1 MAIDESTGKIAACDS
16 EEVYIYRPYGRE
28 EGALRVN
35 AAPPPVFPKSLTK
48 SQWSLQCT
56 LRNQD
61 ENSEVL
67 ALSWGSDEELLVG
80 SISLRLFQTAD
91 EVTMI
96 WSRQLSRPAKFAQF
110 SPDANLIA
118 STGLYDRLIKL
129 WRRQSFGA
137 DDTRFD
143 FTYLLHPKTVTSVH
157 WRKPQDREQSAD
169 NVLYSLC
176 ADYKVRIW
184 ATTAPHG
191 LQVLQLW
198 AEIDMQESVQPRQ
211 IQSTSQLNERYAFI
225 IDSHDFAFATERAM
239 QAASDGNSEE
249 NHALEHLM
257 EIAKRNPE
265 VCVVLDGRGN
275 MSAWG
280 LESIGCKTKT
290 PAIKFNIAHVE
301 NFSLSKL
308 NTGES
313 NLQFLNFCSKEL
325 HSTFTLLVHHFDG
338 RIEWLEGRVDELF
351 DPSPRR
357 NRLQSKALWTGHD
370 GSVKKIVRN
379 RSGTALLSRTND
391 NEGLLWKQ
399 KMSRSAMTLTRY
411 SSLSCSEHIHRTCLL
426 DEGDFVVNLHHHS
439 VSVWDMRASVATQA
453 AFANFEVEGK
463 LLCLLLLREPDRLS
477 SSFYVAVITSRMRG
491 IVWKIQLSSTNHWDA
506 RSEKRS
512 DTTITQFCSFDLK
525 VQEDLQFVLPVDP
538 AGSPSVSS
546 SFLDTFAKDTAIS
559 YTNSGVLCAWAAVI
573 EVEEPFVNWVVTSRV
588 ETGIQN
594 PSLASGSS
602 IRKTAIIDATRT
614 GLTIW
619 DASSG
624 QLEYD
629 VHYGVQDLI
638 QDLDWSSTPDEQ
650 SILAVGFPHKVVIL
664 SQMRFDYIN
673 TGPAWAPIR
682 QIFIKESTPHPIGDS
697 TWLGNG
703 NLVIGSGNQLYV
715 YDQNVSISD
724 EFITDLS
731 IPVHTHRSMTLFD
744 LVTYL
749 NGPLPVF
756 HPQFLAQC
764 MLAGRL
770 VQVQKIIIG
779 LHKALKFFSNGDELD
794 SFVSLPIDS
803 FFAESLVSSAIST

>member
-1 MAIDESTGKIAACDS
+1 MT
-16 EEVYIYRPYGRE
+16 
-28 EGALRVN
+28 
-35 AAPPPVFPKSLTK
+35 
-48 SQWSLQCT
+48 
-56 LRNQD
+56 
-61 ENSEVL
+61 
-67 ALSWGSDEELLVG
+67 LSWGSDEELLVG
-80 SISLRLFQTAD
+80 STSLMLFQTAD
-91 EVTMI
+91 EEAMI
-96 WSRQLSRPAKFAQF
+96 WSRQLSRPAKFASF
-110 SPDANLIA
+110 SPDASLIA
-118 STGLYDRLIKL
+118 STSLYDRLIKL

-143 FTYLLHPKTVTSVH
+143 FTYLPHPKAVTGVH
-157 WRKPQDREQSAD
+157 WRKPRDRDQSID
-169 NVLYSLC
+169 NVLYSIC
-176 ADYKVRIW
+176 ADHKVRIW
-184 ATTAPHG
+184 ATAVPHG
-191 LQVLQLW
+191 FQVLQLW
-198 AEIDMQESVQPRQ
+198 AEIDMQESIQPRQ

-225 IDSHDFAFATERAM
+225 IDSHDFTFATERAI
-239 QAASDGNSEE
+239 QAASDGNPEE
-249 NHALEHLM
+249 NHALEHLI

-280 LESIGCKTKT
+280 LDNIGCKTT
-290 PAIKFNIAHVE
+290 QPANKFNIAHVE

-308 NTGES
+308 QAVNAGES
-313 NLQFLNFCSKEL
+313 NLQFLNFCSQEL
-325 HSTFTLLVHHFDG
+325 NSTFTLLVHHFDG

-351 DPSPRR
+351 DPSPRLI
-357 NRLQSKALWTGHD
+357 RLQSKALWTGHD

-399 KMSRSAMTLTRY
+399 KASRSGMSLIRY
-411 SSLSCSEHIHRTCLL
+411 CSLSCAEHIHRTCLL
-426 DEGDFVVNLHHHS
+426 DEGDFVVSLHHQS
-439 VSVWDMRASVATQA
+439 ISVWDMRASVANEA
-453 AFANFEVEGK
+453 ASINFEVEGK
-463 LLCLLLLREPDRLS
+463 LLCLLLLREPDRFS
-477 SSFYVAVITSRMRG
+477 SSFYVAAITSRMGG
-491 IVWKIQLSSTNHWDA
+491 IVWKIQLTSTNHWDA
-506 RSEKRS
+506 EPEKRS
-512 DTTITQFCSFDLK
+512 GTTITQFCSFDLK
-525 VQEDLQFVLPVDP
+525 VQEDLLFMLPVDP
-538 AGSPSVSS
+538 AGSPSITS
-546 SFLDTFAKDTAIS
+546 SFLDTFAKDIAIS
-559 YTNSGVLCAWAAVI
+559 YTTSGVLCAWAAMI
-573 EVEEPFVNWVVTSRV
+573 ELEKSSVNWVITSRV
-588 ETGIQN
+588 ETGIQD

-602 IRKTAIIDATRT
+602 IRKTAIIDAART

-629 VHYGVQDLI
+629 VHYGVQDLV
-638 QDLDWSSTPDEQ
+638 QELDWSSTPDEQ

-697 TWLGNG
+697 TWLGSG

-731 IPVHTHRSMTLFD
+731 IPVHRHRSMTIFD

-764 MLAGRL
+764 MLAGKL

-779 LHKALKFFSNGDELD
+779 LHKALKFFSDGDELD

-803 FFAESLVSSAIST
+803 FFAEPQVSSAIPNLQYESDSSSRVYQAQQKKRCDLRMSILLRTVSLKL